1 MIVAVDCTLG
11 VWVGMAA
18 MLWQASLFLSALG
31 GHSTGR
37 WRCSGGKADMTRQH
51 KRANHSSYQS
61 RDGER
66 GEDDDEDGDNDGD
79 DHCHYKSRIKAI

>member
-1 MIVAVDCTLG
+1 
-11 VWVGMAA
+11 
-18 MLWQASLFLSALG
+18 
-31 GHSTGR
+31 
-37 WRCSGGKADMTRQH
+37 MTRQH

-79 DHCHYKSRIKAI
+79 DHCHHKSRIKAI